1 MSQKAIFLD
10 RDNTLIDDVGY
21 INHPDQVK
29 LLDGVAEALKELKA
43 LDFRLIVVTN
53 QSGVARGIVTEDVLG
68 QIHNRLKQLLAE
80 KGAYLDQVYY
90 CPYHPDGVVPKY
102 RKQSDW
108 MKPNPGMLLAAAEEM
123 DIDLAQ
129 SWCIGDSARDIE
141 AGRRAGCKTVLIS
154 PSHACR
160 NGEPAEPMPD
170 YKSVNIREAVNI
182 IKQCNRAT
190 AGPINQPEP
199 APQPQIEPADQTRE
213 QPPEQETAPPPPT
226 EPGSAG
232 AAETTEQLLG
242 GILAQLKK
250 IQRQDMFG
258 EFSAMRLMASVV
270 QILVLFCLVITVW
283 LMLAPNRRDSSVF
296 IALGLT
302 LLFQLMALTFYMMH
316 GRR

>member
-43 LDFRLIVVTN
+43 LDFKLIVVTN

-80 KGAYLDQVYY
+80 KGAYLDQIYY

-102 RKQSDW
+102 RKESDW
-108 MKPNPGMLLAAAEEM
+108 MKPSPGMLLAGAEEM
-123 DIDLAQ
+123 DIDLAR

-160 NGEPAEPMPD
+160 NGEPGGPKPD

-182 IKQCNRAT
+182 IKQCNRPT
-190 AGPINQPEP
+190 TERINQPEP
-199 APQPQIEPADQTRE
+199 AAEPQIELAAPTRE
-213 QPPEQETAPPPPT
+213 ELGEQETPAPPAI
-226 EPGSAG
+226 EPEPA

-250 IQRQDMFG
+250 MQRQDMFG
-258 EFSAMRLMASVV
+258 EFSAMRLMAGVV

-283 LMLAPNRRDSSVF
+283 LMLAPNRQDSSVF
-296 IALGLT
+296 IALGFA
-302 LLFQLMALTFYMMH
+302 LLFQLMSLTFYMMH
-316 GRR
+316 GRK